1 MVPTVKKKVQV
12 AVSKGKNRTVSL
24 TVFSFF
30 KFPLV
35 HGLNFI
41 NGVTEDSSTN
51 GNGSKEELKSTSPA
65 QLPNHVLPICGG
77 TRPHRLPQAVFREW
91 FCVCI
96 RQFLLKTGLIRS
108 FKHGSTS
115 IVSLTLE
122 YFYFFFT
129 MKVWTGKSFIF
140 RFSSSFH
147 SQLYEFASVVI
158 QVRSSSAAMIMVT
171 LQFLPVCRRKTKFFM
186 FILPAK

>member
-1 MVPTVKKKVQV
+1 MVSILLTALQKIVQ
-12 AVSKGKNRTVSL
+12 
-24 TVFSFF
+24 
-30 KFPLV
+30 
-35 HGLNFI
+35 
-41 NGVTEDSSTN
+41 TN
-51 GNGSKEELKSTSPA
+51 GNGPKEEGKATSPA

-96 RQFLLKTGLIRS
+96 RQFLLKTGLIRL

-115 IVSLTLE
+115 IVSLTSE